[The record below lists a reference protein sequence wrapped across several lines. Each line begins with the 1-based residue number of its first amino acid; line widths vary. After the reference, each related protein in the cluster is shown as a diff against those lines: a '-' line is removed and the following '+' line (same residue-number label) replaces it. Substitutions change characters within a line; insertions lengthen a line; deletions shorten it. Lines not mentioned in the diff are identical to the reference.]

1 MKKKTKKTRA
11 TRETPIPNI
20 CETPEILI
28 ENDEQ
33 PFITVRKKTKGNINM
48 SDEHQS
54 VLWWTSPLS
63 NVMMQDRNMNTT
75 QLNYTD

>member
-1 MKKKTKKTRA
+1 MKKKTTRA
-11 TRETPIPNI
+11 TRRNTIPNI

-33 PFITVRKKTKGNINM
+33 PFITVRKKTKGKINM